1 MKNFYIVM
9 MFGKKNNNCI
19 RGRKICYRIIKSIF
33 AITIEYHLR
42 FDLEGSL
49 YYSMKSLANN
59 RFVQFSIKSII
70 CNIAK
75 LPIL

>member
-1 MKNFYIVM
+1 MKEFNIVTK
-9 MFGKKNNNCI
+9 FGKKNNNYI

-33 AITIEYHLR
+33 AITIEYPLR

-70 CNIAK
+70 CYIAK
-75 LPIL
+75 LPRL